1 MEIFLKDGSSLQ
13 VNEGANLFEVAGAI
27 SQRLKKEAIVG
38 KINDVLVDMSTIVNE
53 RDQVEL
59 FTLDSKEG
67 LDTYRHSSAHIMA
80 EAVGELFPDAKF
92 GIGPVIENGFY
103 YDFDTTHSFTPED
116 LEKIEKKMSEIVK
129 RNSPFVRKE
138 LTREEALE
146 YFGSEGGIYKVELIN
161 DLTEGEIISA
171 YEQGGFM
178 DLCRGPQ
185 MPSTGYLKSF
195 KLMSLAGAYWRGNEK
210 NKMLQRLYGTSFANK
225 KELSA
230 YLTLLEEAKK
240 RDHRKLGAE
249 LDLFTIEEEGLG
261 FPIFLPKGMIL
272 RNELENYIKGL
283 YGKWGYDEINT
294 PIIVNRKLLEQ
305 SGHWDHYHDNM
316 YFTEIDDVPFAIK
329 PMNCPGCML
338 VYKHGQHS
346 YRELP
351 IRYAEMG
358 LVHRHEKSGAL
369 HGLMRV
375 RAFTQDDAHIF
386 MLYSQIRDEI
396 KKVIEM
402 VDEVYRTFN
411 FESKV
416 ELSTRPEKAMG
427 SVELWNQS
435 TDVLKDALDDL
446 DMPYEINEGDGA
458 FYGPKIDFHLKDSIG
473 RTWQCGTIQL
483 DFQMPEKFDI
493 HYIGEDGN
501 KHRPAM
507 IHRAIFGSIERF
519 IGILIEHYAGAF
531 PTWLAPTQVK
541 LVPIAEPHYD
551 YAYSVAEK
559 LKKAGIRCSVDDRN
573 EKLGYKIREGQM
585 KKIPYLFVIGDK
597 EMAENKVAVR
607 KYGEGDKGAFD
618 VDVIATLIADEIRD
632 KGNQ

>member
-13 VNEGANLFEVAGAI
+13 VEEGANLFEVAGAI
-27 SQRLKKEAIVG
+27 SPRFKKEAIVG
-38 KINDVLVDMSTIVNE
+38 KANDILVDMSTIVKNG
-53 RDQVEL
+53 DKVEL

-80 EAVGELFPDAKF
+80 EAVGKLFPDAKF

-103 YDFDTTHSFTPED
+103 YDFDTTHIFTPED
-116 LEKIEKKMSEIVK
+116 LEKIEKKISEIVK

-146 YFGSEGGIYKVELIN
+146 YFASEGEIYKVELIN
-161 DLTEGEIISA
+161 DLPEGEVISA

-195 KLMSLAGAYWRGNEK
+195 KLMSLAGAYWRGSEK
-210 NKMLQRLYGTSFANK
+210 NKMLQRIYGTSFPNK
-225 KELSA
+225 KELAA
-230 YLTLLEEAKK
+230 YLTLREEAKK

-249 LDLFTIEEEGLG
+249 LDLFTIEEEGPG

-272 RNELENYIKGL
+272 RNELENYMKGL

-294 PIIVNRKLLEQ
+294 PIILNRKLWEQ

-386 MLYSQIRDEI
+386 MLYSQIKDEI

-402 VDEVYRTFN
+402 VDEVYCTFN
-411 FESKV
+411 FEYNV

-427 SVELWNQS
+427 SVELWDQA
-435 TDVLKDALDDL
+435 TEALKDALEDL
-446 DMPYEINEGDGA
+446 EMPYELNGDGA

-551 YAYSVAEK
+551 YAYTVAEK

-597 EMAENKVAVR
+597 EMSENKVAVR

-618 VDVIATLIADEIRD
+618 VEVIQALIADEIRD